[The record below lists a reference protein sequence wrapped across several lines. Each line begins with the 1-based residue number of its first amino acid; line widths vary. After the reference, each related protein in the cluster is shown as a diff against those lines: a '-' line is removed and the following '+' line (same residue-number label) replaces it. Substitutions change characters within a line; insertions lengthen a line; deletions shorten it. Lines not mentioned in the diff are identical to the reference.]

1 MIDYILMLTDGRL
14 FKTTARHKSEAFNKV
29 FNENFTIEDD
39 VLYDQPTFMDC
50 VSHIE
55 WQGIDAE
62 TNKPMYYLQH
72 YFNGNVISK
81 SPYSTLIPYYNAQ
94 FNQIELPDEETD
106 GTEI

>member
-1 MIDYILMLTDGRL
+1 MFNYILMLTDGRL
-14 FKTTARHKSEAFNKV
+14 FKTTAENKTEAFNKV
-29 FNENFTIEDD
+29 FNENFNVDDD

-62 TNKPMYYLQH
+62 TSKPMYYLQH
-72 YFNGNVISK
+72 YFNGNTISK
-81 SPYSTLIPYYNAQ
+81 SPHSTLIPYYNAQ
-94 FNQIELPDEETD
+94 FNTIELPDEETD

>member
-14 FKTTARHKSEAFNKV
+14 FKTTARHKSEAFNNV
-29 FNENFTIEDD
+29 FNQNFNVDDD
-39 VLYDQPTFMDC
+39 VLYDQPTFMDS

-62 TNKPMYYLQH
+62 TNTSIYYLQD
-72 YFNGNVISK
+72 YFNGNVIYKSHHSK
-81 SPYSTLIPYYNAQ
+81 LIPYYNAQ